1 MIIFGRSILLRYNLP
16 MIDLLFPTTTTA
28 LSVTALTNRLQ
39 TSLQAP
45 QFQQVWVMGEVSS
58 ASLAKSGLYF
68 TLQDPDGQAAINC
81 VIWQR
86 QLPRLALQP
95 QTGERVYLLGSISL
109 YAPQGK
115 YQLQVQQVLPAGA
128 GLQALR
134 LQQLRQRLAQAG
146 YFDRQLSLPTYP
158 GTIAVVTSPQA
169 AAWGDIRRTIALR
182 YPGINLLL
190 SPATVQG
197 DSAPTSIAKAIER
210 VVHDR
215 RAEVLILARGGGAS
229 EDLSCFNSELVVQ
242 AIADCP
248 IPVVSGIGHER
259 DESLADLAADWV
271 AATPTAAVTLVVPS
285 LLEMRAA
292 QQRRIDR
299 LQVAMVR
306 MARQEQY
313 RLHQLQERYERV
325 RPDRL
330 VAQERVRVARLKQRL
345 RQAIAT
351 RLGGAKQLQG
361 HLQERLQALD
371 PNLVLQRGYAVVR
384 DRQGQILRDA
394 ATLKAGQELD
404 IQLARGSILVKIVE
418 QKHEKEPRG

>member
-1 MIIFGRSILLRYNLP
+1 

-28 LSVTALTNRLQ
+28 LSVAALTDRLQ
-39 TSLQAP
+39 NSLQAP

-68 TLQDPDGQAAINC
+68 TLQDPEGQAAINC

-95 QTGERVYLLGSISL
+95 QAGEKVYLLGSIAL

-115 YQLQVQQVLPAGA
+115 YQLQVQQVLPAGE

-134 LQQLRQRLAQAG
+134 LQQLRQRLTQAG
-146 YFDRQLSLPTYP
+146 YFDRQLPLPTYP
-158 GTIAVVTSPQA
+158 RTIAVVTSPQA

-182 YPGINLLL
+182 YPGITLLL

-197 DSAPTSIAKAIER
+197 DSAPTSIAKAIAR
-210 VVHDR
+210 VAQDR

-229 EDLSCFNSELVVQ
+229 EDLSCFNAELVVQ

-248 IPVVSGIGHER
+248 IPIVSGIGHER

-271 AATPTAAVTLVVPS
+271 AATPTAAAVLVVPS
-285 LLEMRAA
+285 LPEMQAA

-299 LQVAMVR
+299 LQVAMIR

-313 RLHQLQERYERV
+313 RLHQLHERYERV

-330 VAQERVRVARLKQRL
+330 VAQEKVRISRLQQRL
-345 RQAIAT
+345 RQVIGA
-351 RLGGAKQLQG
+351 RLEGAKQIQS
-361 HLQERLQALD
+361 HLQARLQALD
-371 PNLVLQRGYAVVR
+371 PNLVLQRGYGVVR

-404 IQLARGSILVKIVE
+404 IQLARGSILVKVVE
-418 QKHEKEPRG
+418 KQDEKESRG